1 MSTELPIATD
11 AKPEVTFPTKEERD
25 ALVLDFQRLAARL
38 VQAKLLSSTTSTRL
52 MRSLNHERR
61 AADNRR
67 RKLAQL
73 VLDVLLSLDD
83 GTLKEGQHFVRQDGD
98 RVALHLASL
107 GPALYR
113 VKRLEVS
120 SAELRSLLTF
130 GWRHFRDVLV
140 SRSGRAR
147 FGADDDR
154 RRVIVLHEP
163 SAREFVGARKKAV
176 PFR

>member
-25 ALVLDFQRLAARL
+25 ALVLEFQRLAARL

-61 AADNRR
+61 AADDRR

-73 VLDVLLSLDD
+73 VLDVLLSLED
-83 GTLKEGQHFVRQDGD
+83 GTLKEGQHFARLEGD

-107 GPALYR
+107 GPALFR
-113 VKRLEVS
+113 AKRTELS
-120 SAELRSLLTF
+120 PAELRGLVSY
-130 GWRHFRDVLV
+130 GWRECRDVLV
-140 SRSGRAR
+140 SRSGRVR

-154 RRVIVLHEP
+154 RRVVVLHEP
-163 SAREFVGARKKAV
+163 SAREFVGARK
-176 PFR
+176 